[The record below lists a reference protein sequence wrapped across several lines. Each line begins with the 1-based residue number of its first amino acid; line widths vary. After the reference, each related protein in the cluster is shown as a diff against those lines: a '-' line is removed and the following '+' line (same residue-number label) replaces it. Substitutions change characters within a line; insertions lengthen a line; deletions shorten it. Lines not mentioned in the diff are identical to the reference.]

1 MLKGKKI
8 LLGVCGS
15 IAAYKSAFLVRLLVK
30 AGAEVQVVMT
40 PAAQELISALTLS
53 TLSKNPVL
61 SKFSDEDG
69 NWNDHVALGL
79 WADVML
85 IAPTTANT
93 LSKMA
98 TGQCNDLL
106 SAVYL
111 SARCP
116 VVVSPAM
123 DLDMW
128 HHPST
133 QRNISTLKADGV
145 EVIPVNSG
153 ELASGLVGEGRM
165 AEPEEIVVWL
175 EQHMFAQPDDR
186 LKGKKV
192 LITAGPTREAI
203 DPVRYITNHSS
214 GKMGFA
220 LAKRFAALGAE
231 VTLVKGPTAIIETI
245 TGANIVEVTSSEE
258 MYQAAIQAFPEMDI
272 AVMAAAVSDY
282 TPVDPADKKI
292 KKNSDDLTLE
302 LRKTKDILAAL
313 GSMKKPGQFLV
324 GFALETDNELENAK
338 GKLERKNADMI
349 VLNSLQDKGAGFGH
363 DTNKI
368 SVIYRNGSNKH
379 FDLRSKTEVAQDIL
393 NEILENYDA

>member
-8 LLGVCGS
+8 LLGVTGS

-30 AGAEVQVVMT
+30 AGAQVQVVMT
-40 PAAQELISALTLS
+40 PAAQELITPLTLS

-79 WADVML
+79 WADAML

-133 QRNISTLKADGV
+133 QRNIDTLQSDGV
-145 EVIPVNSG
+145 QVIPVNSG

-165 AEPEEIVVWL
+165 AEPEEIVTWL
-175 EQHMFAQPDDR
+175 EENLFAQQSDS
-186 LKGKKV
+186 LQGKQV
-192 LITAGPTREAI
+192 LITAGPTVEAI
-203 DPVRYITNHSS
+203 DPVRYITNHST

-220 LAKRFAALGAE
+220 LAKRFVALGAQ
-231 VTLVKGPTAIIETI
+231 VTLVKGPTAHKETI
-245 TGANIVEVTSSEE
+245 SGVDILDVTSSEE
-258 MYQAAIQAFPEMDI
+258 MYQAATAAFPKVDI

-292 KKNSDDLTLE
+292 KKNNDELVLQ

-313 GSMKKPGQFLV
+313 GQLKKPEQFLV

-338 GKLERKNADMI
+338 GKLQRKNADMI

-368 SVIYRNGSNKH
+368 SVIYKDGSVKR
-379 FDLRSKTEVAQDIL
+379 FDLRSKTEVARDIV
-393 NEILENYDA
+393 NEILEKYHA

>member
-53 TLSKNPVL
+53 TLSKNPVI

-145 EVIPVNSG
+145 QVIPVNSG

-231 VTLVKGPTAIIETI
+231 VTLVKGPTAITETI
-245 TGANIVEVTSSEE
+245 AGAQIVEVTSSEE
-258 MYQAAIQAFPEMDI
+258 MYQAATQAFPEMDI

>member
-30 AGAEVQVVMT
+30 AGAQVQVVMT
-40 PAAQELISALTLS
+40 PAAQQLITPLTLS

-69 NWNDHVALGL
+69 NWNDHVAMGL

-133 QRNISTLKADGV
+133 QRNISTLLSDGV
-145 EVIPVNSG
+145 QVIPVNSG

-165 AEPEEIVVWL
+165 AEPEEIVAWL
-175 EQHMFAQPDDR
+175 EKHLFAATDGR

-192 LITAGPTREAI
+192 LITAGPTVEAI
-203 DPVRYITNHSS
+203 DPVRYITNHST

-220 LAKRFAALGAE
+220 LAKRIVAFGAQ
-231 VTLVKGPTAIIETI
+231 VTLVKGPTAHKETI
-245 TGANIVEVTSSEE
+245 AGVDIVEVTSSEQ
-258 MYQAAIQAFPEMDI
+258 MYQAATTAFPEMDI

-282 TPVDPADKKI
+282 TPVDPANKKI
-292 KKNSDDLTLE
+292 KKNNNELVLQ

-313 GSMKKPGQFLV
+313 GQMKKPGQFLV
-324 GFALETDNELENAK
+324 GFALETDNEEENAK
-338 GKLERKNADMI
+338 GKLQRKQADMI
-349 VLNSLQDKGAGFGH
+349 VLNSLQDDGAGFGH

-368 SVIYRNGSNKH
+368 SVIYKDGSLKR
-379 FDLRSKTEVAQDIL
+379 FDLRSKTEVASDIV
-393 NEILENYDA
+393 NEILENYHA

>member
-30 AGAEVQVVMT
+30 AGAQVQVVMT
-40 PAAQELISALTLS
+40 PAAQELITPLTLS
-53 TLSKNPVL
+53 TLSKHPVL
-61 SKFSDEDG
+61 SKFADDDG

-133 QRNISTLKADGV
+133 QRNITTLKGDGV
-145 EVIPVNSG
+145 QVIPVNSG

-165 AEPEEIVVWL
+165 AEPEEIVAWL
-175 EQHMFAQPDDR
+175 EEHMFSQQDDI
-186 LKGKKV
+186 LKGKQV
-192 LITAGPTREAI
+192 LITAGPTVEAI
-203 DPVRYITNHSS
+203 DPVRYITNHST

-220 LAKRFAALGAE
+220 LAKRFVALGAK
-231 VTLVKGPTAIIETI
+231 VTLVKGPTAHKEAIA
-245 TGANIVEVTSSEE
+245 GVDVVEVTSSDD
-258 MYQAAIQAFPEMDI
+258 MYQAATAAFPNMDI

-282 TPVDPADKKI
+282 TPVDPAEKKI
-292 KKNSDDLTLE
+292 KKNNDELVLQ
-302 LRKTKDILAAL
+302 LRKTKDVLAAL
-313 GSMKKPGQFLV
+313 GDMKRSDQFLV

-338 GKLERKNADMI
+338 GKLQRKNADMI

-368 SVIYRNGSNKH
+368 SVIYRDGTLKS
-379 FDLRSKTEVAQDIL
+379 FDLRSKTEVARDIV
-393 NEILENYDA
+393 NEILEKYHA

>member
-30 AGAEVQVVMT
+30 AGAQVRVVMT
-40 PAAQELISALTLS
+40 PAAQELIAPLTLS

-79 WADVML
+79 WADAML
-85 IAPTTANT
+85 IAPTSANT

-98 TGQCNDLL
+98 TGQCSDLL

-111 SARCP
+111 SARCS

-133 QRNISTLKADGV
+133 QRNINTLLSDGV
-145 EVIPVNSG
+145 HVIPVSSG

-165 AEPEEIVVWL
+165 AEPEEIVAWL
-175 EQHMFAQPDDR
+175 EAHMFAEADDR

-192 LITAGPTREAI
+192 LITAGPTVEAI
-203 DPVRYITNHSS
+203 DPVRYITNHST

-220 LAKRFAALGAE
+220 LAKRFSALGAQ
-231 VTLVKGPTAIIETI
+231 VTLVKGPTAHKEHIEGVDTI
-245 TGANIVEVTSSEE
+245 EVTSSEE
-258 MYQAAIQAFPEMDI
+258 MYQAASSAFPAMDI

-292 KKNSDDLTLE
+292 KKNNEELVIQ

-313 GSMKKPGQFLV
+313 GQMKKPGQFLV

-338 GKLERKNADMI
+338 GKLQRKQADMI

-368 SVIYRNGSNKH
+368 SVIYKNGTVKR
-379 FDLRSKTEVAQDIL
+379 FDLRSKTEVARDIV
-393 NEILENYDA
+393 NEILEKYHA